1 MTCECEFGRPCSKV
15 TNCYMD
21 QEIADKLEDI
31 AELVV
36 ERDALAA
43 QLAAAER
50 ERDAWRREDAW
61 RIQAQK
67 NAAEVAAQLADA
79 QKHLDFHRERTAE
92 AVAENVDAK
101 AQLAALRA
109 ALDGVEPFVAAL
121 RAERDA
127 LLRMLAEW
135 CVAVDNDSSWDGWDH
150 HYKDARYR
158 PGPMREAL
166 DSAIK
171 EVQDEQARYDAA
183 LERT

>member
-1 MTCECEFGRPCSKV
+1 VKITETEAYVANWPVFAAK
-15 TNCYMD
+15 
-21 QEIADKLEDI
+21 
-31 AELVV
+31 EL
-36 ERDALAA
+36 D
-43 QLAAAER
+43 
-50 ERDAWRREDAW
+50 
-61 RIQAQK
+61 
-67 NAAEVAAQLADA
+67 
-79 QKHLDFHRERTAE
+79 
-92 AVAENVDAK
+92 
-101 AQLAALRA
+101 
-109 ALDGVEPFVAAL
+109 AL

-183 LERT
+183 LERQP